1 MPPDLLANSC
11 LWYSAPTFGDRIL
24 PRRGGGRRERAL
36 CQFCPTTEE
45 SLKNALGCSKHDHS
59 VNPSLTEGCNR
70 ALINTPFS
78 FVYFCTSVYFKTSEN
93 KTCID
98 PGTIFG
104 NIFLSL

>member
-24 PRRGGGRRERAL
+24 PRGGGGGRERAL

-70 ALINTPFS
+70 ALINTPFRLFIS
-78 FVYFCTSVYFKTSEN
+78 ARPFISKLRKIKLVLIQVRFLETYF
-93 KTCID
+93 
-98 PGTIFG
+98 
-104 NIFLSL
+104 